1 MGAEWVDYIIG
12 DPFTTALDQQ
22 PFFDEKIVQL
32 PDCLMTAFASGDQKT
47 IPDRPSQGLPEKAL
61 VFCCFNPARTI
72 SPDCFAIWM
81 NILKNVPGSI
91 LWLLDDNEAATANL
105 KRSAAALGVDPAR
118 LLFAPRAAG
127 PDHLARLPLA
137 DLYLDT
143 MPSSSAA
150 AVAQALAAGVPV
162 LACAGETMVSRI
174 SGSILKT
181 CGLTD
186 MITYAPEHYDHVAR
200 LLTCNPRSLKELRA
214 RLAGNM
220 KTARFFDVSRYQSA
234 LDAAFEHM
242 VAIARNGEWPYAFA
256 VALDDERVQKRQ
268 TGRVDASADDD
279 DLLLLA
285 EADAV

>member
-1 MGAEWVDYIIG
+1 MGAESVDYIIG

-32 PDCLMTAFASGDQKT
+32 PDCLVTAFSSVDHKSV
-47 IPDRPSQGLPEKAL
+47 PDRPSQGLPEKAI
-61 VFCCFNPARTI
+61 VFCCFNPAWTI

-81 NILKNVPGSI
+81 NILKNVPGSV
-91 LWLLDDNEAATANL
+91 LWLLDDNDAATGNL

-118 LLFAPRAAG
+118 LIFAPHAAG

-162 LACAGETMVSRI
+162 LTCAGETMVSRI
-174 SGSILKT
+174 SGSMLKT
-181 CGLTD
+181 CGLSD

-200 LLTCNPRSLKELRA
+200 LLTCDPRSLKQLRA
-214 RLAGNM
+214 RLAENM
-220 KTARFFDVSRYQSA
+220 KTARFFDVPRYQSA
-234 LDAAFEHM
+234 LDTAFEHM

-256 VALDDERVQKRQ
+256 VALDDERAQKGQ
-268 TGRVDASADDD
+268 AAGSGVSADDE